1 MRARSNLTYSDDY
14 VEYCRETAGR
24 VKNLQDLALR
34 GRNKQEI
41 TRLIHERIVE
51 VVGLQAGDDLV
62 DIGCG
67 DGTLLA
73 MAERI
78 GVNSAL
84 GLLATEEEVALLRPA
99 GFRVRQGLTNQLPVG
114 DASASVVVCNN
125 VLLVVPREKIPASLR
140 EIYRIASPERA
151 SWWEKSRSFKIL
163 HRTQDLI
170 RGARRYLISTR
181 LTACERGLECCE
193 EWRIGASWEGSLSYG
208 TAPQSLSMQLRKS
221 SSLWPKPPAC
231 TWCVTGSMT
240 IPTPAIIICCEK
252 RVRRRSLPP
261 AERVWAEAGGLSP
274 RRDVPV
280 WRLAQT

>member
-14 VEYCRETAGR
+14 VEYCRETARR

-51 VVGLQAGDDLV
+51 VVGLQPGDDLV

-84 GLLATEEEVALLRPA
+84 GLLATDEEVALLRPA
-99 GFRVRQGLTNQLPVG
+99 LFQVKQGLTDQLPVG

-125 VLLVVPREKIPASLR
+125 VLLVVPREKIPGSLR
-140 EIYRIASPERA
+140 EIYRIAKP
-151 SWWEKSRSFKIL
+151 
-163 HRTQDLI
+163 
-170 RGARRYLISTR
+170 GARILVGEIPLVQNPAPDPRFDTRREALAYLYQTYGLRTWFGMLRRMAYWSLTGRDPVIRDGAAISFYATAEEFIVMAEAAGLQMVRYWQHDYPNTR
-181 LTACERGLECCE
+181 NNYL
-193 EWRIGASWEGSLSYG
+193 
-208 TAPQSLSMQLRKS
+208 LRKAS
-221 SSLWPKPPAC
+221 
-231 TWCVTGSMT
+231 
-240 IPTPAIIICCEK
+240 
-252 RVRRRSLPP
+252 
-261 AERVWAEAGGLSP
+261 
-274 RRDVPV
+274 
-280 WRLAQT
+280 